1 MGHLELV
8 LLDSFVLIGAVVWA
22 LWRVG
27 KVMDRR

>member
-1 MGHLELV
+1 MSYLELV
-8 LLDSFVLIGAVVWA
+8 LLDSFFLVGAVVWA